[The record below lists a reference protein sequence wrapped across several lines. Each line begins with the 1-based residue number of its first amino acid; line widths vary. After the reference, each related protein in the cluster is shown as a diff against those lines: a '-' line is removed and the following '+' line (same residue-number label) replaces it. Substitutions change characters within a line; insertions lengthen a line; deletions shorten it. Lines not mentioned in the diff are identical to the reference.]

1 MCRCFQPNVELYHYE
16 CAGGGEVIGG
26 ASRGDGIEGSQ
37 NADTQP
43 SVSREIHGGSQPATD
58 TTERRE
64 SGGLASTSGKGEA
77 ASVSGQGEGV
87 QGGVAA
93 KGLQG
98 NDALETAAA
107 AAQDHISTTEE
118 AQRRCDLFCAL
129 CTKKPELLHQLLLV
143 YGKVRDLPDCI
154 FSWSCFAAST
164 PQGLRKHT
172 SIRLQVKA

>member
-1 MCRCFQPNVELYHYE
+1 MYPNE
-16 CAGGGEVIGG
+16 CAGGGEVIRG
-26 ASRGDGIEGSQ
+26 ASKGDGIKGSQ

-43 SVSREIHGGSQPATD
+43 SVSGVNHGGGQSATD
-58 TTERRE
+58 TIARRE
-64 SGGLASTSGKGEA
+64 SGGLASTSGKGET

-87 QGGVAA
+87 QGGIAA

-98 NDALETAAA
+98 NDALETAAP

-143 YGKVRDLPDCI
+143 YGKVRDLPECI
-154 FSWSCFAAST
+154 LFWSCFAAST
-164 PQGLRKHT
+164 PQGLRYHT
-172 SIRLQVKA
+172 SIRLQVIV

>member
-1 MCRCFQPNVELYHYE
+1 MYPNI
-16 CAGGGEVIGG
+16 CAGGGEVIRG

-43 SVSREIHGGSQPATD
+43 SVSGVNHGGSQSATD
-58 TTERRE
+58 TTARRE

-87 QGGVAA
+87 QGGIAA

-107 AAQDHISTTEE
+107 AAEDHISTTEE

-129 CTKKPELLHQLLLV
+129 CTKKPELLHHLLLI

-154 FSWSCFAAST
+154 FSWSCFVAPT
-164 PQGLRKHT
+164 PEGLRYHT
-172 SIRLQVKA
+172 YIRLQVKA